1 MSKVEISREKLVEIL
16 ESKSPKTLTEVYRLL
31 GSQGKKLSGSVAG
44 KMRSL
49 VSDIEER
56 LAKNKAG
63 EGAVEGKPTATL
75 RTSGKSDKVAKPGKP
90 KVRKPEETASTPY
103 RKGSAYSK
111 VYQILMEHPDGISRA
126 DLIREAARRC
136 KKPASRSAFD
146 VAVVVSPRESCTGPR
161 HRSARESYFVKVEGS
176 CFTLRTD

>member
-1 MSKVEISREKLVEIL
+1 MSKTIQINAESISKALQS
-16 ESKSPKTLTEVYRLL
+16 SKPTSLTGLWKAL
-31 GSQGKKLSGSVAG
+31 GGSGSVNGSASRRMRKAVPEVEKILAG
-44 KMRSL
+44 
-49 VSDIEER
+49 
-56 LAKNKAG
+56 NK
-63 EGAVEGKPTATL
+63 
-75 RTSGKSDKVAKPGKP
+75 SGDHMKLEPVAKPKKL
-90 KVRKPEETASTPY
+90 KVCNPEDNASTPY

-176 CFTLRTD
+176 CFTLRTK

>member
-1 MSKVEISREKLVEIL
+1 MTQPTIKEVVMSKVEISREKIIEIL

-31 GSQGKKLSGSVAG
+31 GARGIKLSGSVAG

-63 EGAVEGKPTATL
+63 DPVKPEP
-75 RTSGKSDKVAKPGKP
+75 VAKPGKP

-136 KKPASRSAFD
+136 KKPANRSAFD

-161 HRSARESYFVKVEGS
+161 HRSARDFYYVEVEGS
-176 CFTLRTD
+176 CFKLRTD

>member
-1 MSKVEISREKLVEIL
+1 MPKVEISREKIVEVL
-16 ESKSPKTLTEVYRLL
+16 DSKSPKSLTEIYRHL
-31 GSQGKKLSGSVAG
+31 GGQGKLSGSVAG

-49 VSDIEER
+49 VPGIEER
-56 LAKNKAG
+56 LASNKAG
-63 EGAVEGKPTATL
+63 EMKAEEKTQPTIPKSGKTGKGAK
-75 RTSGKSDKVAKPGKP
+75 SGKSRVHQ
-90 KVRKPEETASTPY
+90 PEEAESTPY

-111 VYQILMEHPDGISRA
+111 VYQILAEHPNGISRA

-161 HRSARESYFVKVEGS
+161 HRSARDGYFLEVEGS
-176 CFTLRTD
+176 CLKLRTD

>member
-1 MSKVEISREKLVEIL
+1 MSKTELSKEKIVEIL
-16 ESKSPKTLTEVYRLL
+16 ESKSPRTLTEVYRLL
-31 GSQGKKLSGSVAG
+31 GGVKLSGSVAG
-44 KMRSL
+44 KMRFL
-49 VSDIEER
+49 VPDISER
-56 LAKNKAG
+56 LAKNKG
-63 EGAVEGKPTATL
+63 GDPLKPEA
-75 RTSGKSDKVAKPGKP
+75 VAKPRKP
-90 KVRKPEETASTPY
+90 KVLQPEEAESTPY

-111 VYQILMEHPDGISRA
+111 VYQILAEHPDGISRT

-176 CFTLRTD
+176 CFTLRTN

>member
-1 MSKVEISREKLVEIL
+1 MSKSVQITAESISKAL
-16 ESKSPKTLTEVYRLL
+16 ESSKPSSLTGLWKAL
-31 GSQGKKLSGSVAG
+31 GGTGSVSGSAAK
-44 KMRSL
+44 KMREA
-49 VSDIEER
+49 VPGIEAI

-63 EGAVEGKPTATL
+63 DPVKPEP
-75 RTSGKSDKVAKPGKP
+75 VAKPGKP
-90 KVRKPEETASTPY
+90 KVRKPEEPASTPY

-161 HRSARESYFVKVEGS
+161 HRSARDGYFLEVEGS
-176 CFTLRTD
+176 CLKLRTD